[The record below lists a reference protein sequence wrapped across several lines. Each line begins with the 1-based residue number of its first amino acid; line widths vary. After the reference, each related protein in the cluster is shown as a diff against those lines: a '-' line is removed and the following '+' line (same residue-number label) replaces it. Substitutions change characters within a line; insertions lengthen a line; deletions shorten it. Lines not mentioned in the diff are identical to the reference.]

1 MTPEQLSWSDGQWA
15 IYLDCPIQEIPSIR
29 KFMTR
34 NFFPLIERDVITGKY
49 NFVMTRISTSM
60 AGTKRIM
67 PMVSDKETFL
77 TYAEARKHANEVIIP
92 KLELTN
98 FWASAYYVPRRA
110 LQMLHIKER

>member
-67 PMVSDKETFL
+67 PMISDK
-77 TYAEARKHANEVIIP
+77 KHLQQQMRP
-92 KLELTN
+92 DGMQMKLLYQN
-98 FWASAYYVPRRA
+98 
-110 LQMLHIKER
+110 

>member
-15 IYLDCPIQEIPSIR
+15 IYLDCPVQEIPSIR
-29 KFMTR
+29 TFVTQ
-34 NFFPLIERDVITGKY
+34 NFFPLIERDVNTGKY
-49 NFVMTRISTSM
+49 NFVMTKISTSM

-67 PMVSDKETFL
+67 PMISYKKTFA
-77 TYAEARKHANEVIIP
+77 TADEARRYANEVVIP

-110 LQMLHIKER
+110 LQMLHIEER